1 MNVKDI
7 PQKEVFRYLGYHN
20 TIPSETIQS
29 VVIDC
34 ISELLN
40 HCSIHHTYK
49 IFDCTIQH
57 TKIII
62 DNHVIIESKNLSKN
76 LADCKEVILLVLV
89 MVISI

>member
-1 MNVKDI
+1 MIMNVKDI

-40 HCSIHHTYK
+40 HCSMHHTYK
-49 IFDCTIQH
+49 I
-57 TKIII
+57 
-62 DNHVIIESKNLSKN
+62 
-76 LADCKEVILLVLV
+76 
-89 MVISI
+89 